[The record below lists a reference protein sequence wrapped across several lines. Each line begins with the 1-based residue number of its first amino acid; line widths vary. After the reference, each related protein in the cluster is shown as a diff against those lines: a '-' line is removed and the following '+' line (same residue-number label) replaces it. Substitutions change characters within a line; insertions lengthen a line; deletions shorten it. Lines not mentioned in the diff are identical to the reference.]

1 MDRTPPGS
9 SVHGTSPA
17 RMLEWGGIPSSRGS
31 SYPGVEPRSLA
42 LQADSL
48 PSEPQGK
55 SGCQLNTESLDF
67 KLLGKMLGQQTRI
80 RLPLRPP
87 ATP

>member
-1 MDRTPPGS
+1 MELPQQECWSGEAFPPPGDL
-9 SVHGTSPA
+9 PD
-17 RMLEWGGIPSSRGS
+17 
-31 SYPGVEPRSLA
+31 PGVEPRSLA